1 MFPCS
6 TDRGVAPGLNKGGR
20 KRESE
25 EKQKEECTYASHEML
40 LEIELAGRRAV
51 SLNRL
56 EDLDN
61 EK

>member
-1 MFPCS
+1 VHRAV
-6 TDRGVAPGLNKGGR
+6 TGGSQKKSR
-20 KRESE
+20 K
-25 EKQKEECTYASHEML
+25 KNVTYASHEML